1 MTKYIQNTIKLLFL
15 LIPLFVFSQKIDSAY
30 VHGSNH
36 KARALEREGK
46 FSEAYMLVND
56 IILRLKKQYKS
67 EQQPLFNQTKIEV
80 EKNFGNYEDS
90 IKYYHDALKYLAFSY
105 QTKAGIE
112 RNLGDYE
119 KSIKTSRNAL
129 QICLQLKDTF
139 NIAYN
144 YNLIGVGY
152 YFLSEYDSTKM
163 YYEKSYELRKRI
175 KVADKVLAVSA
186 YNLAILYEDLVQ
198 PEKALKL
205 YKDAE
210 HYLLKSKETK
220 SFLSDVYVGIAHL
233 YFYRKEINKAEE
245 YSEKAIDVGLKS
257 YGEYNPNMTFVYTSY
272 ANILESKE
280 KYKEAIILLEKSL
293 KIRENTYGEYHKWTC
308 ESNYKL
314 AEVLALDKQY
324 DKAEVYFIKAIDVG
338 EKVNSI
344 QFLANAKTY
353 LAKLYIDQDIN
364 FDEAE
369 ELLLSALNIN
379 IGVFGYKNNIIA
391 EVYYYLAQIAKKRNQ
406 KDKLLAFVTRT
417 LNSASYDKNNLNQ
430 VIAPYN
436 ALDAIVLMGD
446 WYKDEYNRTKKIDL
460 LKNKY
465 QLIDEELAL
474 IKFSQKNF
482 SSDQSKI
489 KIANEYRDIFEKGL
503 NTCWELY
510 HTTSEQK
517 YLEKAFELSETNRN
531 TTLLEGLQDLK
542 YKLFGDVPSE
552 LLGQENKIKQDLEL
566 AKLDLYYEKSA
577 QAPDKE
583 FISSLLNQ
591 RILLSNKL
599 DSLHKTFEKDYPRYS
614 NLKYANKVIKIS
626 DVQSEIDNN
635 TQLLTYFLGEDD
647 LYSFIITKDKV
658 SFLKGNIADK
668 LIDNTIRLKKNL
680 ITRKDI
686 KNISEDLH
694 LYLLGQQL
702 HNTKSK
708 LVIIPDNV
716 LNYIPFEILLNDNDR
731 FLIDDYSICYSG
743 SVHLFL
749 ELKNDFFNYSPP
761 NYWAGF
767 SPKYE
772 GDFELSSISD
782 EISTI
787 SKIVK
792 GKNFIGEASKKQS
805 FLDNNK
811 DFSILHLA
819 MHAEIDNENPM
830 FNKLIFS
837 DGELT
842 SSEIYLSNTKAN
854 LAVLSAC
861 NTGFGKLEKGEGV
874 MSMARAFHFSGVPSV
889 IMSLWKVPD
898 KETNQIMIAFY
909 KHLKSGETKS
919 EALKNAK
926 LDFLKTTSDINLK
939 HPYYWS
945 GFVLN
950 GNSNKLIPTKK
961 YNYFLIGLVII
972 AIVLVVIKW
981 IKK

>member
-1 MTKYIQNTIKLLFL
+1 MTKYIQNTIKLFFL

-30 VHGSNH
+30 VYGSNH
-36 KARALEREGK
+36 KARALDREGK
-46 FSEAYMLVND
+46 FTEAYDIVNE
-56 IILRLKKQYKS
+56 IISKLKK
-67 EQQPLFNQTKIEV
+67 EN
-80 EKNFGNYEDS
+80 N
-90 IKYYHDALKYLAFSY
+90 LKYLAFSY

-112 RNLGDYE
+112 RNLGEYQ
-119 KSIKTSRNAL
+119 KSIATSHDAL

-152 YFLSEYDSTKM
+152 YFLSEYDSTKI
-163 YYEKSYELRKRI
+163 YYEKSYELKKKI
-175 KVADKVLAVSA
+175 DVEDKVLAVSA

-198 PEKALKL
+198 PEEALKL

-210 HYLLKSKETK
+210 RYLLRSKSIK

-233 YFYRKEINKAEE
+233 YFYRKEIEKAEE

-257 YGEYNPNMTFVYTSY
+257 YGENNPNMTFVYTSY

-324 DKAEVYFIKAIDVG
+324 DKAKGYFIKAINVG
-338 EKVNSI
+338 EKVNSV

-364 FDEAE
+364 FYEAE
-369 ELLLSALNIN
+369 KLLLSALNIN
-379 IGVFGYKNNIIA
+379 IGVFGYKNDIIA
-391 EVYYYLAQIAKKRNQ
+391 EIYYYLAQIAKKRNQ
-406 KDKLLAFVTRT
+406 KDKLSAYVIRT
-417 LNSASYDKNNLNQ
+417 LHSSAYDKNNLNQ

-446 WYKDEYNRTKKIDL
+446 WYNDEYIRTKDINI
-460 LKNKY
+460 LKKRY

-474 IKFSQKNF
+474 IKYSQKNF
-482 SSDQSKI
+482 SSEQSKI
-489 KIANEYRDIFEKGL
+489 KIANEYREIFEKGL
-503 NTCWELY
+503 NTSWELY
-510 HTTSEQK
+510 HNTKEERF
-517 YLEKAFELSETNRN
+517 LEKAFELSETNRN
-531 TTLLEGLQDLK
+531 TTLLEGLQDSK
-542 YKLFGDVPSE
+542 YKLFGDIPNE
-552 LLGQENKIKQDLEL
+552 LLEQENKIKRDLEL
-566 AKLDLYYEKSA
+566 VKLDLYYEKSA

-583 FISSLLNQ
+583 FISDLLNK

-599 DSLHKTFEKDYPRYS
+599 DSLHITFDIDYPRYA
-614 NLKYANKVIKIS
+614 NLKYANKVISIS
-626 DVQSEIDNN
+626 DVQLEIDKK
-635 TQLLTYFLGEDD
+635 TQLVTYFLGDSN
-647 LYSFIITKDKV
+647 LYSFIITKENV
-658 SFLKGNIADK
+658 SFLKGKVADK
-668 LIDNTIRLKKNL
+668 LVESTIKLKKNL
-680 ITRKDI
+680 IDRKDV
-686 KNISEDLH
+686 KNISKDLYF
-694 LYLLGQQL
+694 YLLGQQL
-702 HNTKSK
+702 NKTKK
-708 LVIIPDNV
+708 NLVIIPDNV
-716 LNYIPFEILLNDNDR
+716 LNYIPFEILLNTENKL
-731 FLIDDYSICYSG
+731 LIEDYTICYSG

-749 ELKNDFFNYSPP
+749 ELKNDFFNYNSP

-767 SPKYE
+767 SPKYKQ
-772 GDFELSSISD
+772 DYELSSISD

-787 SKIVK
+787 SKMVK
-792 GKNFIGEASKKQS
+792 GKYFIGDESKKQS

-811 DFSILHLA
+811 EFSILHLA

-837 DGELT
+837 DDELT

-898 KETNQIMIAFY
+898 KETNKVMIAFY

-926 LDFLKTTSDINLK
+926 LDFLKSTSDINLK

-950 GNSNKLIPTKK
+950 GNTNPLIPTKN
-961 YNYFLIGLVII
+961 YNYLIIGFFIIGIVIFG
-972 AIVLVVIKW
+972 VKW